1 MLSHRKLDVSF
12 DLYLDVYIN
21 IFLKQFSTLQ
31 QSYGHFSG
39 TLTLFRSTFHL
50 EVGFPSNLPPSPF
63 HHQLVFPRIRTPGI
77 AASFPWHISFI
88 IPRCV
93 APKEYLC
100 ARLSRNYRRNHC
112 GPFWSHLITITSI
125 TPRLQFAVCKLKR
138 AEIKKSLENENVDE
152 DERATTW
159 MRIEKKIKKE
169 EDERNAIIEKSKI
182 SAFCLI
188 LCIFFFLARCIL

>member
-112 GPFWSHLITITSI
+112 GPFWSHLSFVAKVKWLKQQSHADDDGFITVFKFYSSI
-125 TPRLQFAVCKLKR
+125 LLWLPPPRVIR
-138 AEIKKSLENENVDE
+138 GWYSVV
-152 DERATTW
+152 
-159 MRIEKKIKKE
+159 
-169 EDERNAIIEKSKI
+169 
-182 SAFCLI
+182 
-188 LCIFFFLARCIL
+188 